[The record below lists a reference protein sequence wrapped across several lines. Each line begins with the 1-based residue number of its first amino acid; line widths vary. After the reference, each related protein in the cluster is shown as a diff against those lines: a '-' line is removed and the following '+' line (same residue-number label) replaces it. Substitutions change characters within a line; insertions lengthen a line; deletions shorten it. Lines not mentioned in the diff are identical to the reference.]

1 MWYKVNK
8 RLIGTKQVRPS
19 GISKSIDLRWKT
31 LAQIQAEWWDITS
44 RNWWYNLNSNWL
56 TTTSSTNNW
65 IELYTPIALTA
76 WNKVTVNLTGSWTR
90 TDANYSSTLF
100 GWVWTTYGNNTPV
113 FVWAINTWS
122 QWGTTWFEYNGSLI
136 WTSWPHSS
144 WGDFEMTLTFDLRTW
159 AATYTLVWA
168 MNHTTS
174 MTLTSAQISWI
185 LNSTYFR
192 FRIGIYK
199 SDNTAIL
206 KTVSFKVE

>member
-1 MWYKVNK
+1 MWYKIK
-8 RLIGTKQVRPS
+8 KIYQWTQQVRPS
-19 GISKSIDLRWKT
+19 WISKSIDLRWKT
-31 LAQIQAEWWDITS
+31 LAQIQAEWFDITS

-56 TTTSSTNNW
+56 TTTSSSNNW
-65 IELYTPIALTA
+65 IELYTPITLTT

-90 TDANYSSTLF
+90 TDANYSSILF

-113 FVWAINTWS
+113 FVWDINTWS
-122 QWGTTWFEYNGSLI
+122 QWGTTWFEYNGSSI
-136 WTSWPHSS
+136 GTSWPHSS

-168 MNHTTS
+168 MNHTAS
-174 MTLTSAQISWI
+174 ITLTSAQISWI

-206 KTVSFKVE
+206 KTASFKVE